1 MHQTLLLTTLTT
13 LLTLTSAVPFS
24 SSSPNANANANPNPN
39 SKPPH
44 IHSLDVP
51 LNPPKPSPT
60 MPQGDSA
67 ASTRA
72 SSLTHTLATLIA
84 HDASA
89 SYDLTTCP
97 MTHASRQ
104 CCTSITKLADD
115 TTSQLG
121 DIVPWVSG
129 VKVSSLIGLQC
140 KAMAPETPNGDCY
153 ESVMCCSDSGVSAEG
168 GGAGGNTN
176 GTPEGSQALFKSG
189 CIPFDEAIEDKKK
202 AIEKSK
208 SEVSFLA
215 EMSPTPRATASGS
228 VSATPKA
235 GRG

>member
-13 LLTLTSAVPFS
+13 LLTLISAIPLS
-24 SSSPNANANANPNPN
+24 SSSPNANAKANPN
-39 SKPPH
+39 SKTPH
-44 IHSLDVP
+44 IHSLNVP
-51 LNPPKPSPT
+51 LSPSKPSPT
-60 MPQGDSA
+60 MPTGDSV
-67 ASTRA
+67 ASTKA

-140 KAMAPETPNGDCY
+140 KGMARETPNDDCY
-153 ESVMCCSDSGVSAEG
+153 ESVMCCSGNGVSAKG
-168 GGAGGNTN
+168 AGAGGNTN
-176 GTPEGSQALFKSG
+176 GTPDGSPALFKSG

-215 EMSPTPRATASGS
+215 EMSPTPRPTASASASPTATA
-228 VSATPKA
+228 A
-235 GRG
+235 RG